1 MKIMIIANDTSGL
14 VLFRKNFIS
23 RLIADG
29 NEIVVL
35 SPLGNRVDELIE
47 IGIELINTPMSRRS
61 INPIN
66 DLKLISQYYKLI
78 KKENPE
84 YIITYTIK
92 PNIYG
97 GLCSRY
103 LHVPYAVNV
112 TGLGTAF
119 QLNRLKYLI
128 VKIYRI
134 ALKKAKV
141 VFCENSSI
149 GEEFVKEKIVASSK
163 ICVLNGAGVDLEK
176 FKYLEYPD
184 NSIVFKFLF
193 IGRVMKEKG
202 IDELLEATQ
211 NLIKSG
217 VQCKLIV
224 VGKYEEDYTTKF
236 SRYEWLEFVGSQKDV
251 RPFIKECHCFV
262 LPSWHEG
269 MANTNL
275 ECAASGRPVI
285 TSDIPGCRESVVDG
299 VSGLLCKAKN
309 AQSLF
314 ETMKHMTLLSSFE
327 REKMGKEGRKHMV
340 KYFDKRKVVDKTIKA
355 LNIE

>member
-1 MKIMIIANDTSGL
+1 MKVLILANNDIGL
-14 VLFRKNFIS
+14 YNFRK
-23 RLIADG
+23 
-29 NEIVVL
+29 
-35 SPLGNRVDELIE
+35 ELIE
-47 IGIELINTPMSRRS
+47 KLIELKYKVYVSLPYGDRVNDLINMGCEYIETDVDRRGT
-61 INPIN
+61 NPIK
-66 DLKLISQYYKLI
+66 DFKLFCKYRKMLKDVKPDVVL
-78 KKENPE
+78 
-84 YIITYTIK
+84 TYTIK